1 ANRLTDAANVG
12 TNGGTAYTRPGTPPA
27 RSDTVLVNSSTYNA
41 AGWVDSVTDPRGIVS
56 KSFYDNLGRTTKT
69 IEAYV
74 DGTPS
79 NADDQTTEYTYDGSS
94 HIVTLQADL
103 TGGAYQQTKFIYGV
117 TTATGSNINS
127 NDMLSAMQYPDK
139 STGNPSSTEQ
149 ETFTVNALG
158 ET

>member
-1 ANRLTDAANVG
+1 AYDADSNAILVTTKDRFHDETGTGELGNPTTAPKARVSYEAMYYDKANRLTDAANVG
-12 TNGGTAYTRPGTPPA
+12 TNSGTAYTRPGTPPA

-79 NADDQTTEYTYDGSS
+79 NADDKTTEYTYDGSS

-103 TGGAYQQTKFIYGV
+103 TGGAYQQTK
-117 TTATGSNINS
+117 
-127 NDMLSAMQYPDK
+127 
-139 STGNPSSTEQ
+139 
-149 ETFTVNALG
+149 
-158 ET
+158 